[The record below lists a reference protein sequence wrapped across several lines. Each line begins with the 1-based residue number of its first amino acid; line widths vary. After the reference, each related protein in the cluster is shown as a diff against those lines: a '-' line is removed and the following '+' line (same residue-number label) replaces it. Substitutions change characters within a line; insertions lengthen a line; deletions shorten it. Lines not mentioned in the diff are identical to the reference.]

1 MEHLIPD
8 QIGCAEG
15 FRLQRLEIYNWG
27 TFNQHV
33 WILEPGGQTALLT
46 GANGSGKSTLVDAL
60 LTLLV
65 PSAKRAYNQA
75 SGAERRRERDE
86 KTYVRGAYG
95 RQRSEDDPRGT
106 VQSLRGHDA
115 YSVLL
120 AVFLSER
127 LDQHLTL
134 AQVFWHQDG
143 ELKKLYIVAPAV
155 LGITTHFAFDG
166 DSKALRQR
174 LKSLG
179 ADVGDEF
186 ARYSRQFCK
195 LFGLRS
201 DQALDLFGQI
211 VSIKEIGGLN
221 DFVRAHMLEKTDAHE
236 RIAQLRANYENLT
249 HAHDAIEK
257 AERQLAQL
265 QPLMAEA
272 AQFHQ
277 KQAQIAETERCA
289 AAAPPYFARHKL
301 ALLERAITD
310 ARTDLDR
317 HEQLRDTL
325 ATQLDELREREK
337 RLFAAI
343 ENDQA
348 GRRIQQLQQEIA
360 FATRQRDNRR
370 RQAEKYTSLTKLVGL
385 DGYSDEA
392 TFHQTRRRT
401 REALPKLEIRLQ
413 TLVAERDGHRRDADQ
428 LEAVCAEL
436 RAEIDSLRQ
445 RKSQIPSDDLRI
457 RALLASALGIPEHEL
472 PFVGELLKVRDE
484 QRRWEAAIERLL
496 RGYGRQLLVPEPH
509 YRRVSD
515 YVDATDLRGRLVYQR
530 MFERRGPPAPEPGE
544 EMLTTKL
551 EIKPGSACYEWL
563 RYDLI
568 DHWDYVCCETLEQF
582 QRERRALTA
591 NGQIKHGP
599 TRHEK
604 DDRNRLGDRRHYV
617 LGWDNREKI
626 AALGAELAAKEAT
639 LRKAARMLK
648 QIEEEQKQRE
658 KQRDVLRDL
667 LAYDDFAAL
676 DWRTDQRQIDEL
688 TAERRALESSA
699 DQLKE
704 LRDQLAEVKAHI
716 AAIDQ
721 DRERAQAVV
730 TTRANDI
737 ARYEGELSACAAQAG
752 DQVGPADEAA
762 RIESDLK
769 GELRGAALALG
780 NIDSLAARMGQYY
793 QNSVRTQL
801 ANLGGLERNIV
812 LRMAEY
818 KRDYSEETADIAA
831 DIGALDE
838 FGRLLDQIKREDL
851 PRHKQRFKALLNEKV
866 IQDIATFKKAL
877 ESRVDEIIES
887 IDSLN
892 TSLRTIDYTPATYI
906 QLSHQPSRDAEIREF
921 RNTLRAC
928 LPDVGQPRTPE
939 ANEAS
944 FQRIRALIHRFEQ
957 EERWTEK
964 VTDVRRWLD
973 FSAGEL
979 YKEDGA
985 EKKHYSD
992 SSGLSG
998 GQKAKLAYTI
1008 LASAIAY
1015 QYGLD
1020 QDERR
1025 ARSFR
1030 FVVIDEA
1037 FSKSDEDNARYA
1049 MQLFKQLDLQL
1060 LVVTPLDKTHVVE
1073 PFIAA
1078 CHFVANTVDENDSR
1092 VYNLTIQQYHEQKAA
1107 LESGVLAI

>member
-1 MEHLIPD
+1 MQHLIPD
-8 QIGCAEG
+8 QSDCAEG

-27 TFNQHV
+27 TFNLHV
-33 WILEPGGQTALLT
+33 WALEPGGQTALLT

-65 PSAKRAYNQA
+65 PWAKRAYNQA

-106 VQSLRGHDA
+106 VQYLRGHDA

-127 LDQHLTL
+127 LGQYLTL

-143 ELKKLYIVAPAV
+143 ELKRLYVVATAA
-155 LGITTHFAFDG
+155 LSITTHFNFDG
-166 DSKALRQR
+166 DPKALRQR
-174 LKSLG
+174 LKALG

-186 ARYSRQFCK
+186 ARYSRRFCK
-195 LFGLRS
+195 FFDLRS
-201 DQALDLFGQI
+201 EQALDLFGQI

-221 DFVRAHMLEKTDAHE
+221 DFVRAHMLEKTDARE

-249 HAHDAIEK
+249 RAHDAIEK

-265 QPLMAEA
+265 QPLIAEA
-272 AQFHQ
+272 AQFRQ
-277 KQAQIAETERCA
+277 KQAQIAQTERCVD
-289 AAAPPYFARHKL
+289 AAPAYFARRKL
-301 ALLERAITD
+301 ALLERAIAD
-310 ARTDLDR
+310 ARADLTR
-317 HEQLRDTL
+317 YEQVRDAF

-348 GRRIQQLQQEIA
+348 GRRIQQIQQEIA
-360 FATRQRDNRR
+360 FAAKQRDNRR
-370 RQAEKYTSLTKLVGL
+370 RQAEKYANLTRLVGL

-392 TFHQTRRRT
+392 TFHQTRRQA
-401 REALPKLEIRLQ
+401 RETLPKLEIRLQ
-413 TLVAERDGHRRDADQ
+413 TLVAERDGHRRKADR
-428 LEAVCAEL
+428 LETVCAEL

-457 RALLASALGIPEHEL
+457 RALIAGALGIPEHEL

-484 QRRWEAAIERLL
+484 QQRWEAAIERLL
-496 RGYGRQLLVPEPH
+496 RGYGRQLLAPEPH
-509 YRRVSD
+509 YRRISD

-530 MFERRGPPAPEPGE
+530 MIERRSPPAPEPDE
-544 EMLTTKL
+544 DMLAAKL
-551 EIKPGSACYEWL
+551 EIKPGSAYYEWL
-563 RYDLI
+563 RDDVI
-568 DHWDYVCCETLEQF
+568 AHWDYVCCETLEQF
-582 QRERRALTA
+582 QRERRALTV

-604 DDRNRLGDRRHYV
+604 DDRNKLGDRRHYI

-626 AALGAELAAKEAT
+626 AALIAELNEKEAI
-639 LRKAARMLK
+639 LRETARILK
-648 QIEEEQKQRE
+648 QNEEEQRQRE
-658 KQRDVLRDL
+658 KQRDALRDV

-676 DWRTDQRQIDEL
+676 DWHTDQRQIDEL
-688 TAERRALESSA
+688 AAEQRTLEASA

-704 LRDQLAEVKAHI
+704 LRDQLAAVKAHI

-730 TTRANDI
+730 TTRANDV
-737 ARYEGELSACAAQAG
+737 ARYEGERSACAAQASDGAG
-752 DQVGPADEAA
+752 DADDAT
-762 RIESDLK
+762 RIEIDLK

-780 NIDSLAARMGQYY
+780 NIDALAARMAQYY
-793 QNSVRTQL
+793 QNSVKTQF
-801 ANLGGLERNIV
+801 ANLSGLERSIV

-818 KRDYSEETADIAA
+818 KRDYSEETVDIVA

-838 FGRLLDQIKREDL
+838 FGRLLDQLEREDL

-866 IQDIATFKKAL
+866 IQDIATFKKTL
-877 ESRVDEIIES
+877 ESRVEDIIGS
-887 IDSLN
+887 IDRLN
-892 TSLRTIDYTPATYI
+892 ASLRTIDYTPATYI
-906 QLSHQPSRDAEIREF
+906 QLSHQSSRDAEIREF
-921 RNTLRAC
+921 RNILRGC
-928 LPDVGQPRTPE
+928 LPDVGQLRTPE

-944 FQRIRALIHRFEQ
+944 FQRIRALIQRFEQ

-964 VTDVRRWLD
+964 VTDVRRWLE

-979 YKEDGA
+979 YKEDGT

-1020 QDERR
+1020 QNERR
-1025 ARSFR
+1025 AQSFR

-1078 CHFVANTVDENDSR
+1078 CHFVANTAAENDSR
-1092 VYNLTIQQYHEQKAA
+1092 VYNLTIQQYREQKAA
-1107 LESGVLAI
+1107 LESGALAI